1 MWKWANIFSSPQRA
15 RGRAR
20 PPSLKKHKTTGRHQH
35 RGGQLGT
42 FMSLP
47 TISKME
53 TIMSRHRHRGGQ
65 LAGNL
70 RANPQDPQSGRA
82 IIGRRESRQVDS
94 QTTDPQNH
102 MSTIGRTD
110 QSQKPHVTKNHKTTH
125 TRTTKDPQRPKT
137 RKVACRAGLT
147 SIRHAKTTKT
157 TKTTEP
163 CGSSHACGYLGGYSP
178 YFYIILYI
186 YKSECE

>member
-1 MWKWANIFSSPQRA
+1 MWKWANLFSSPQRA

-94 QTTDPQNH
+94 QTTDPQKPH
-102 MSTIGRTD
+102 EHDRTHRPEPKTTRD
-110 QSQKPHVTKNHKTTH
+110 QKPQNDPHKNHKRSTN
-125 TRTTKDPQRPKT
+125 TKNEQN
-137 RKVACRAGLT
+137 GL
-147 SIRHAKTTKT
+147 
-157 TKTTEP
+157 
-163 CGSSHACGYLGGYSP
+163 
-178 YFYIILYI
+178 
-186 YKSECE
+186 